1 MNKDQLLK
9 KRYRAEKRFKFY
21 GLVSITLAILF
32 VIFLVNVIFSK
43 GRAAFQRTTI
53 AVEVNFNTEEL
64 ELSSNASIEEIQDA
78 DFYDLSINSL
88 LKLYK
93 TEGAKQEKELL
104 RVFSPDHDIEIK
116 NFLIKNLDNLN
127 KNVIVNLTTSD
138 DIDQLHKGNYPRHL
152 PEERRRISDF
162 QLLIYDQLVKENKV
176 NKVFNTFFFTN
187 GDSRNPEIA
196 GIGGSLFGSFFT
208 IIITLILSFP
218 IAIFASIYLEE
229 FAPKNRITDFIEIN
243 INNLAAVPSI
253 VFGLLGL
260 GILLGTFDLPRSTP
274 LVAGITLSLMTLPR
288 IIIPCRAS
296 LKAVPPSI
304 REGALAVGASKVQSV
319 MHHVVPL
326 SIPGTLS
333 GTIIG
338 LAQALGETAPL
349 ILIGMVAFVVDIP
362 ATPID
367 PSASLPVQVY
377 LWSEQ
382 AERGFVEKTSATIMV
397 LLSFL
402 IVMNFIAVYLRQKF
416 EKKWS

>member
-21 GLVSITLAILF
+21 GLISITLAILF

-43 GRAAFQRTTI
+43 GRTAFQRTTI